1 MARIFLLDKAK
12 VEEWLDKHVPTRMEH
27 EAAYLQAY
35 SDGFGCPR
43 FPPRLK
49 HVYNAKERLGKRLIE
64 GPDPDVEAV
73 ARAAGLLCGKW
84 LLHVAPAHVDR
95 LWRDVVLIAVRGNA
109 LGPVSVKVASAA
121 LARAHETHPEVFSLC
136 VYVADG
142 FDKARAMEV
151 VAAMKQHLDLSVL
164 ADPVLR
170 FKLDVHT
177 ELDCSDGSFLY
188 NTIV

>member
-1 MARIFLLDKAK
+1 MARIFLLDKTK
-12 VEEWLDKHVPTRMEH
+12 VDEWLDKHVPTRMGH

-35 SDGFGCPR
+35 ADGFGCPR

-64 GPDPDVEAV
+64 GPDPDVEGV

-84 LLHVAPAHVDR
+84 LLHVSPAHVDR
-95 LWRDVVLIAVRGNA
+95 LWREIVLLAVRANA

-121 LARAHETHPEVFSLC
+121 LARAHETHANVYSLC

-142 FDKARAMEV
+142 FYEARAMEV
-151 VAAMKQHLDLSVL
+151 VAAMKKHLDLSVL
-164 ADPVLR
+164 DDPVLR

-188 NTIV
+188 TANV